1 MRDEFNRRLDA
12 ARNRLEWLYLQYE
25 LNTTMYTMTFG
36 EKVAFNVITASW
48 LTLALFWMLQ
58 YLF

>member
-1 MRDEFNRRLDA
+1 MKTQFNRRLDA
-12 ARNRLEWLYLQYE
+12 TLNHLEWLYLQYE
-25 LNTTMYTMTFG
+25 LNTTMYTMTYG
-36 EKVAFNVITASW
+36 EKIAFNVIAVSW